1 MDFLDEF
8 NYRLNCPLSG
18 SSLRSVIESAYS
30 GKYHGPAKEYVE
42 ELLAIYVP
50 NRTFDVQLCGKGWY
64 KFKKAREHRERSH
77 CHEWEQDIVNYIT
90 AEKSVS
96 EPFIWRTQ
104 KEIVDAVGIPSSTL
118 NKVLKESKKIIK
130 TTTGKGRSAKTG
142 LTTVAL
148 YIQYIIWLKKDL
160 GMRLAASLRP
170 IVEEHIA
177 LMEPI
182 AGYTTLMNYVQKLLQ
197 DKPITEQLTMPET
210 LLSTG

>member
-1 MDFLDEF
+1 M
-8 NYRLNCPLSG
+8 
-18 SSLRSVIESAYS
+18 
-30 GKYHGPAKEYVE
+30 K
-42 ELLAIYVP
+42 
-50 NRTFDVQLCGKGWY
+50 Q
-64 KFKKAREHRERSH
+64 
-77 CHEWEQDIVNYIT
+77 
-90 AEKSVS
+90 SVS
-96 EPFIWRTQ
+96 RAARLT
-104 KEIVDAVGIPSSTL
+104 KL
-118 NKVLKESKKIIK
+118 LKESKKIIK
-130 TTTGKGRSAKTG
+130 TTTGKGRNAKTG

-148 YIQYIIWLKKDL
+148 YIEYIIWLKKDL